1 LSVSFVLSSKVMR
14 LVLKPSIS
22 VLFGFTFKKAL
33 FSAFLGF
40 NTFKI
45 ICKLYFL
52 FQSVKI
58 SFSVGTVSERWQK
71 NGSFGFLSVGSCV
84 GKNQMCHLWV
94 GCLFTLTHNVLG
106 IAEGGDF

>member
-1 LSVSFVLSSKVMR
+1 MR

-40 NTFKI
+40 NSFNSI
-45 ICKLYFL
+45 YNFIFF

-84 GKNQMCHLWV
+84 GKNQMCHFA
-94 GCLFTLTHNVLG
+94 GGLFCRLSVR
-106 IAEGGDF
+106 